1 MIKVAIATGAVHE
14 VPDDLHEALVA
25 DEASLE
31 RKGDLI
37 PLGRN
42 EFICWTIV

>member
-14 VPDDLHEALVA
+14 VPDDLYEALVA
-25 DEASLE
+25 DEASFKRWE
-31 RKGDLI
+31 DLI